1 MVYGTGR
8 KKIKSKTVRIV
19 KDNSG
24 FHVAVLFLRGDK
36 MNLDEAIE
44 HLKEKLDKDSFDC
57 VECKNE
63 HEQLLKWLLELKQ
76 YRERNKIF

>member
-8 KKIKSKTVRIV
+8 KKIKSKTVRII

-36 MNLDEAIE
+36 MSLDEAIE
-44 HLKEKLDKDSFDC
+44 HLKEKLDENDFIC
-57 VECKNE
+57 EEWKND
-63 HEQLLKWLLELKQ
+63 
-76 YRERNKIF
+76 